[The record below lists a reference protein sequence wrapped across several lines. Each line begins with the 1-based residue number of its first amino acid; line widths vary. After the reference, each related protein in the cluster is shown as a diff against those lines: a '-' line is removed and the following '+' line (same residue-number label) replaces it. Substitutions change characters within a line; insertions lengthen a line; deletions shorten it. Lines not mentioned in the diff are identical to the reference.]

1 MFDTVAPRYDFLNRV
16 LSAGFDVAWRRRA
29 VSLARLGPG
38 EVALD
43 VGVGTGDLAFELLAA
58 SEPDSR
64 VVGVDVSEAML
75 ARVRARAAASPLG
88 ARFEAR
94 AADAQVLPFAD
105 ASFDRVTAAFTVRNF
120 GDLDTG
126 LREMRRVLRPGG
138 HAVILEFSH
147 TPHRVVRPFADL
159 YLHAVVPRLAA
170 LLGGDADAYRY
181 LPASVARFPGA
192 DALAERLRA
201 AGFARVRFE
210 RLNLGTVAIHV
221 AER

>member
-1 MFDTVAPRYDFLNRV
+1 MSRSRDDAARDHDRRVAAMFDTVAPRYDLLNRV
-16 LSAGFDVAWRRRA
+16 LSARRDRVWRRRA
-29 VSLARLGPG
+29 VSLARLGAG

-138 HAVILEFSH
+138 HAVILEFSR

-181 LPASVARFPGA
+181 LPAS
-192 DALAERLRA
+192 
-201 AGFARVRFE
+201 
-210 RLNLGTVAIHV
+210 
-221 AER
+221 